1 MKFSDDTNR
10 ICQSMIEQM
19 NLPENFSVII
29 EQSYQPLSKIIM
41 DKASSRGLSSPLF
54 VNVNGAQ
61 GTGKSTLTTF
71 LKNIIESE
79 TGSRVAELSIDDF
92 YLTRTERQQLS
103 DDVHPLF
110 ITRGVPGTHDLDLIE
125 QVMQS
130 LSHRQ
135 ACHIPRFDKAVD
147 DRHDSSQWTK
157 NDEPVDVILF
167 EGWCNSSPVQSDDE
181 LVDPVNELEAAE
193 DAEGIWR
200 RYANQQLKQ
209 YHEKI
214 FDHADLS
221 IMLNA
226 GEFERIYEWRSLQEE
241 KLRQSSGDM
250 EHVMNEDQLR
260 RFIQHYERIS
270 RHTLNHL
277 PKNADV
283 VLPIAEDHSITG
295 IIQKDV

>member
-1 MKFSDDTNR
+1 
-10 ICQSMIEQM
+10 MIEQM
-19 NLPENFSVII
+19 SLPESFISIV
-29 EQSYQPLSKIIM
+29 EQTYQPLSQIII
-41 DKASSRGLSSPLF
+41 DKASSGSSAAPLF
-54 VNVNGAQ
+54 VNINGAQ
-61 GTGKSTLTTF
+61 GTGKSTLTAF

-92 YLTRTERQQLS
+92 YLTRSERQQLS
-103 DDVHPLF
+103 DDVHPLLV
-110 ITRGVPGTHDLDLIE
+110 TRGVPGTHDIGLIE
-125 QVMQS
+125 SVMQA

-135 ACHIPRFDKAVD
+135 SCNIPRFDKAAD
-147 DRHDSSQWTK
+147 DRHHETRWSVC
-157 NDEPVDVILF
+157 DEAVDFILF

-181 LVDPVNELEAAE
+181 LVEPVNELEADE
-193 DAEGIWR
+193 DVEGIWR
-200 RYANQQLKQ
+200 RYANQQLKE
-209 YHEKI
+209 YHDRV

-241 KLRQSSGDM
+241 KLRQSSGDTQ
-250 EHVMNEDQLR
+250 HVMDEGQLK

-270 RHTLNHL
+270 RHTLSHL

-295 IIQKDV
+295 IIQKDA